1 MNDKIVAIVGMC
13 GSGKSELTALFCAD
27 GFQSIHFGDV
37 TQMEIKR
44 RGMTVCEAN
53 ERAIREEVRK
63 EYGLGAYAILLLP
76 EIEKAAEHSRV
87 VLDGLYSWSEYKYL
101 REKLG
106 DRLVILAMVTGAGVR
121 KARLAN
127 RPVRPLTAA
136 EVDSRDHSE
145 IENLEKGGPIAIADY
160 YIDNNG
166 DFEALK
172 AQYEAL
178 KKNWN

>member
-1 MNDKIVAIVGMC
+1 MRKVNSGARSVCRIGIMAATVECAKRVLMALPKI
-13 GSGKSELTALFCAD
+13 
-27 GFQSIHFGDV
+27 
-37 TQMEIKR
+37 
-44 RGMTVCEAN
+44 EAGL
-53 ERAIREEVRK
+53 K
-63 EYGLGAYAILLLP
+63 EGN
-76 EIEKAAEHSRV
+76 V

-172 AQYEAL
+172 TQYEAL

>member
-1 MNDKIVAIVGMC
+1 M
-13 GSGKSELTALFCAD
+13 LFR
-27 GFQSIHFGDV
+27 S
-37 TQMEIKR
+37 
-44 RGMTVCEAN
+44 
-53 ERAIREEVRK
+53 
-63 EYGLGAYAILLLP
+63 YAILLLP

-106 DRLVILAMVTGAGVR
+106 DRLVVLALVTGSGVR
-121 KARLAN
+121 KERLAK
-127 RPVRPLTAA
+127 RPIRPLTAA

-166 DFEALK
+166 SFDSLK
-172 AQYEAL
+172 AQYAAL
-178 KKNWN
+178 KKNWD

>member
-1 MNDKIVAIVGMC
+1 MSDKIIAIVGMC
-13 GSGKSELTALFCAD
+13 GSGKSELAALFCAD
-27 GFQSIHFGDV
+27 GYKSIHFGDV
-37 TQMEIKR
+37 TQIEMKR

-53 ERAIREEVRK
+53 ERIVREDVRK
-63 EYGLGAYAILLLP
+63 QYGLGAYAILLLP
-76 EIEKAAEHSRV
+76 EIEKAAADSKL

-101 REKLG
+101 RQKLG
-106 DRLVILAMVTGAGVR
+106 DRLVVLALVTGAGVR
-121 KARLAN
+121 KARLAK
-127 RPVRPLTAA
+127 RPVRPLTEK

-166 DFEALK
+166 DFDALK

-178 KKNWN
+178 KKEWM